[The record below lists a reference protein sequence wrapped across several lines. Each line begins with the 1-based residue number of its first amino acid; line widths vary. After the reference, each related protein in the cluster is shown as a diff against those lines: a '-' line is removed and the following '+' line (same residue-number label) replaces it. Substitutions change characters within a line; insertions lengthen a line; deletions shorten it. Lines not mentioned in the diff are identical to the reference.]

1 MASFPRDTQQMQV
14 RSRRE
19 SFASRRSRPTEE
31 SMIIEDEMFNEP
43 AKHEMFNEPAKL
55 GGTNFDNIF
64 DGSQSYAGES
74 YAGDSAPE
82 ELTTKVI
89 N

>member
-1 MASFPRDTQQMQV
+1 MQV

-31 SMIIEDEMFNEP
+31 SMIENEMFS
-43 AKHEMFNEPAKL
+43 EPAKL
-55 GGTNFDNIF
+55 GGTNFDQISEPAKLGGTNFDQIF
-64 DGSQSYAGES
+64 DGSQSYAG
-74 YAGDSAPE
+74 DSVPE
-82 ELTTKVI
+82 ELTTKVV